1 MSRTVCLF
9 CLLFFFVQ
17 GTWGVEKLSV
27 TLLPKYADTKNLS
40 ESNHTKAVDD
50 EKNRSPQEKFLTW
63 NLRKTRGVQWFDLYQ
78 TYITPAESPLPK
90 QPPVYQY
97 KGMMINVDMGKM
109 FSIGSI
115 LTLGYEEDKL
125 PLDFSFF
132 SLPKQEH
139 LWNTLQYSILIN
151 KNFTLWDTLSIAPFG
166 GFLLSQY
173 NLNILGADYPL
184 FYRRYQSTLIGIG
197 IVYTPHRFWQID
209 CSLSFSPYNLIYDMN
224 NSLSQFS
231 YKISGTFKTSFFSLT
246 GIVSS
251 ESNFEHKFIDER
263 RNILVVSS
271 IGFYFTITI

>member
-17 GTWGVEKLSV
+17 GTWGVDLYPPTPLPSHPELKQSV
-27 TLLPKYADTKNLS
+27 ENKTVVFSPKNS
-40 ESNHTKAVDD
+40 
-50 EKNRSPQEKFLTW
+50 LTW

-132 SLPKQEH
+132 SL
-139 LWNTLQYSILIN
+139 
-151 KNFTLWDTLSIAPFG
+151 
-166 GFLLSQY
+166 LLAAGNAAGCRTRQ
-173 NLNILGADYPL
+173 A
-184 FYRRYQSTLIGIG
+184 
-197 IVYTPHRFWQID
+197 
-209 CSLSFSPYNLIYDMN
+209 
-224 NSLSQFS
+224 
-231 YKISGTFKTSFFSLT
+231 
-246 GIVSS
+246 
-251 ESNFEHKFIDER
+251 
-263 RNILVVSS
+263 
-271 IGFYFTITI
+271 